1 MFMDV
6 FSVRRSFLA
15 VVVAAALIGGPPH
28 AVGPA
33 SAQATEDDAVVEG
46 PTSILVATTATGV
59 YPFDVEI
66 AATPETRA
74 RGLMYRRAM
83 ADDHGMLFDMGGVG
97 QAAFWMENTFI
108 SLDIVFIGADGRVV
122 NVAADAKPMSKALI
136 TSDGPVR
143 WVLELKAGT
152 AARIGLAPGDA
163 IRHDLIAK

>member
-1 MFMDV
+1 MEV

-15 VVVAAALIGGPPH
+15 VVVAAAMIGGVSLATAPSF
-28 AVGPA
+28 AQVAEDG
-33 SAQATEDDAVVEG
+33 SAVEG

-74 RGLMYRRAM
+74 RGLMYRRTM

-97 QAAFWMENTFI
+97 QAAFWMENTYI

-122 NVAADAKPMSKALI
+122 NVAADAQPMSKALI
-136 TSDGPVR
+136 KSDGPVR

-152 AARIGLAPGDA
+152 AARIGLAPGDS
-163 IRHDLIAK
+163 IRHDLITN